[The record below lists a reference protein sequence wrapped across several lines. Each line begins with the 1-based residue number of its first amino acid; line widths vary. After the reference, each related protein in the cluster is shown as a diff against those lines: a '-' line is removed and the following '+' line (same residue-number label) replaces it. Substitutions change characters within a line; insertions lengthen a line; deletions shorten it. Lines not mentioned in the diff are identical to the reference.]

1 MNDSNYPISRIKR
14 NICEMPP
21 CFKRM
26 VLKRHFSVQDIQRMR
41 QGIIPRNMDDRW
53 LYYMQDNRFFM
64 HRSWTGFCI
73 YIIEFGEQDTHLV
86 TVNGDSAQYRM
97 SPDESTEI
105 ETLNRILNS
114 VVLQHG

>member
-1 MNDSNYPISRIKR
+1 MNDSNHPISRIKR

-21 CFKRM
+21 HFKRM
-26 VLKRHFSVQDIQRMR
+26 VLKRHFSAQDIQRMR

-53 LYYMQDNRFFM
+53 LCYMQDNRFFM
-64 HRSWTGFCI
+64 HRSWTKFCI

-86 TVNGDSAQYRM
+86 TVNGDSDQYRM
-97 SPDESTEI
+97 SPAESTEI